1 MKVKTLSLKH
11 QIYNIHDIF
20 TGDEFDSISDEFKY
34 NNWNFNKRENTES
47 SNYPLRGCL
56 QTKNSHYDGI
66 DIIGYN
72 NILTNCAIN
81 IKYKIQQLLFDK
93 PLTLRRINTNIQFF
107 GQESSFHTDNELENH
122 WSFVCFVSPSW
133 NTSWGGEFV
142 VNVEDGEYVHSPYI
156 PNRGVLFPSHLP
168 HMGYSPN
175 RLCNIPRLS
184 IAFVYETD

>member
-20 TGDEFDSISDEFKY
+20 TVDEFDSIGDEFKY
-34 NNWNFNKRENTES
+34 NYWKFNKRENTES
-47 SNYPLRGCL
+47 SNYPLSGFL

-72 NILTNCAIN
+72 NVFTNLAIN
-81 IKYKIQQLLFDK
+81 VKYQIQQLVFDK

-107 GQESSFHTDNELENH
+107 GQESSFHTDNDDNH

>member
-20 TGDEFDSISDEFKY
+20 TVDEFDSIGDEFKY
-34 NNWNFNKRENTES
+34 NYWHFNKRENTES
-47 SNYPLRGCL
+47 SNYPLRGFL

-72 NILTNCAIN
+72 NVFTNLAIN
-81 IKYKIQQLLFDK
+81 VKYQIQQLVFDK

-107 GQESSFHTDNELENH
+107 GQESSFHTDNDDNH